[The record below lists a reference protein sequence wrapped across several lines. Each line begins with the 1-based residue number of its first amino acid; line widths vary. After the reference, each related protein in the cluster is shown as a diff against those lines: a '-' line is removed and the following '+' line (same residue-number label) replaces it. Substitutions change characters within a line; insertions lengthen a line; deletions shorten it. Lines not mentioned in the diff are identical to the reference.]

1 MPRKVFVRRLSIE
14 SSHLELGFSIPGFD
28 RRMGEVSGDGS
39 ADCFSQM
46 MSSMPG
52 FRFHP
57 TDEELVMYYLKRKI
71 CGKRLKLNVIR
82 ETDVYKWDPEEL
94 PGQSILKTGDR
105 QWFFFCH
112 RDRKYPNGARSN
124 RATRHGYWKATGKDR
139 NVICN
144 SRTVGV
150 KKTLVFYIGRAP
162 SGERTDWVMHEYT
175 MDEEE
180 LKRCQGVKDYY
191 ALYKVYKKS
200 GPGPKNGE
208 QYGAPFN
215 EQEWADDDVVDFN
228 IHPIDQEPLNDVSE
242 TVNVPLLDDE
252 INDIIREILD
262 DELVLDERHVNVYPE
277 FSQVVTE
284 ETQST
289 VVDQLSEPVM
299 FPDAI
304 NPSSQYFDAQ
314 PSFDFNQPITSHL
327 QVSEASEVS
336 SASNIR
342 TKGLDLDEDGFLE
355 INDLIDNEPALSNM
369 ENPVEYLQFEDGLS
383 ELDLYQDAEMFLRD
397 LGPIIHQPDSH
408 AYSNA
413 LVSNNIESQSYQF
426 LPNLEDANQ
435 TVGEFLM
442 HGERNTLIP
451 SEGFVDSFSL
461 SSPGVVY
468 ESVSFPTEGNNNQT
482 STVEDVTTNSF
493 SSSLWAFVESI
504 PTTPA
509 SAAESALVNR
519 ALNRMS
525 SFSRVKIKHLN
536 NAAGKDTAT
545 MKKAGRRGFSILFF
559 PILIAL
565 CAFLWIFVG
574 NLRLL
579 GRCIS
584 P

>member
-1 MPRKVFVRRLSIE
+1 
-14 SSHLELGFSIPGFD
+14 
-28 RRMGEVSGDGS
+28 MGEASEAGS
-39 ADCFSQM
+39 TDCFSQM

-71 CGKRLKLNVIR
+71 CGKRLKLDVIR
-82 ETDVYKWDPEEL
+82 VTDVYKWDPEDL

-112 RDRKYPNGARSN
+112 RDRKYPNGGRSN

-139 NVICN
+139 NVVCN

-150 KKTLVFYIGRAP
+150 KKTLVFYVGRAP

-175 MDEEE
+175 MDEGE

-215 EQEWADDDVVDFN
+215 EEEWADDDIVDFN
-228 IHPIDQEPLNDVSE
+228 DNKSDQVAPNDVAGEDSALQ
-242 TVNVPLLDDE
+242 PLPDDE
-252 INDIIREILD
+252 IGDIIREILD
-262 DELVLDERHVNVYPE
+262 DELVLEPQHLNGYPD
-277 FSQVVTE
+277 FPQVVTE

-289 VVDQLSEPVM
+289 IADQFSEDVV
-299 FPDAI
+299 FPEQI
-304 NPSSQYFDAQ
+304 SIFHPNSQFFDAQ
-314 PSFDFNQPITSHL
+314 PSFDFNQPVTSHL
-327 QVSEASEVS
+327 HVSEASEVS
-336 SASNIR
+336 SVSNIK
-342 TKGLDLDEDGFLE
+342 TKGLDFHEDGFLE
-355 INDLIDNEPALSNM
+355 IDDLNDTEPTLSNLERPM
-369 ENPVEYLQFEDGLS
+369 EYQQFEDGLS

-397 LGPIIHQPDSH
+397 LGPIIHETDSL

-413 LVSNNIESQSYQF
+413 LVSSNFESQNYQL

-435 TVGEFLM
+435 TVSEFWM
-442 HGERNTLIP
+442 HGERNTQSQ

-468 ESVSFPTEGNNNQT
+468 ESVSFPTEGNNNQS
-482 STVEDVTTNSF
+482 STLEDVATSSF
-493 SSSLWAFVESI
+493 SSALWAFVESI

-525 SFSRVKIKHLN
+525 SFSRLKIKHTN
-536 NAAGKDTAT
+536 IAAGKDTAT
-545 MKKAGRRGFSILFF
+545 MKRAGRKGLQFLFF

-565 CAFLWIFVG
+565 CAFLWIFIG

>member
-1 MPRKVFVRRLSIE
+1 
-14 SSHLELGFSIPGFD
+14 
-28 RRMGEVSGDGS
+28 MGEDSGDGN

-46 MSSMPG
+46 MASMPG

-105 QWFFFCH
+105 QWFFFCP

-144 SRTVGV
+144 SREVGV

-162 SGERTDWVMHEYT
+162 SGTRTDWVMHEYT

-191 ALYKVYKKS
+191 ALYKVFKKS

-208 QYGAPFN
+208 QYGAPFS
-215 EQEWADDDVVDFN
+215 EQDWAADDDIVDFN
-228 IHPIDQEPLNDVSE
+228 INITDQEAPNVVSE
-242 TVNVPLLDDE
+242 NGNVLHPLLDDE

-262 DELVLDERHVNVYPE
+262 DELVLDQQHVNGFLDFP
-277 FSQVVTE
+277 QVVTE

-289 VVDQLSEPVM
+289 VVDQFSEGVM
-299 FPDAI
+299 FPETI
-304 NPSSQYFDAQ
+304 NSCCQFFDVQ
-314 PSFDFNQPITSHL
+314 PSFEFNQPVTSHL

-336 SASNIR
+336 SASNLK

-355 INDLIDNEPALSNM
+355 INDLIDTEPTFANV
-369 ENPVEYLQFEDGLS
+369 ENPVEYPRFEDGLS

-397 LGPIIHQPDSH
+397 MGPNE
-408 AYSNA
+408 YTNA
-413 LVSNNIESQSYQF
+413 LVSNNIESQTYQ
-426 LPNLEDANQ
+426 LLSNPEDSNQ
-435 TVGEFLM
+435 TVGEFWI
-442 HGERNTLIP
+442 HGERNTLLP
-451 SEGFVDSFSL
+451 SEEGFVDSFSL
-461 SSPGVVY
+461 SSAGVVC
-468 ESVSFPTEGNNNQT
+468 ESLSFPEEGNYNQS
-482 STVEDVTTNSF
+482 STVEDVSTSSF

-525 SFSRVKIKHLN
+525 SFSRVKIRHTN
-536 NAAGKDTAT
+536 IAAGKDTAT
-545 MKKAGRRGFSILFF
+545 TKKAGRKGFSFLFF

-565 CAFLWIFVG
+565 CAFLWVFVG
-574 NLRLL
+574 SLRLL
-579 GRCIS
+579 GRSIS

>member
-1 MPRKVFVRRLSIE
+1 
-14 SSHLELGFSIPGFD
+14 
-28 RRMGEVSGDGS
+28 MGEASEYGS

-144 SRTVGV
+144 SRAVGV

-162 SGERTDWVMHEYT
+162 SGTRTDWVMHEYT

-180 LKRCQGVKDYY
+180 LKRCQDVKDYY
-191 ALYKVYKKS
+191 ALYKVFKKS

-215 EQEWADDDVVDFN
+215 EQEWAADDDIVDFN
-228 IHPIDQEPLNDVSE
+228 INITDQEAP
-242 TVNVPLLDDE
+242 NVVPEDGNALHPLLDDE

-262 DELVLDERHVNVYPE
+262 DELVLDQQHVNGYLDFPQIV
-277 FSQVVTE
+277 SE

-289 VVDQLSEPVM
+289 VVDQFSEVVM
-299 FPDAI
+299 FPETTDH
-304 NPSSQYFDAQ
+304 SCQYFDVQ
-314 PSFDFNQPITSHL
+314 PSFDFNQPASSHL

-336 SASNIR
+336 SAFNIK
-342 TKGLDLDEDGFLE
+342 TKGLDLDKVGFLE
-355 INDLIDNEPALSNM
+355 INDLIDNESTLANV

-397 LGPIIHQPDSH
+397 LGPIIHETDSH
-408 AYSNA
+408 AYTNA
-413 LVSNNIESQSYQF
+413 LVSNNNESQSYQ
-426 LPNLEDANQ
+426 LLSNPEDANK
-435 TVGEFLM
+435 TVGDLWM
-442 HGERNTLIP
+442 HGERNTLIR
-451 SEGFVDSFSL
+451 SEEGFVDSCSL
-461 SSPGVVY
+461 SSPGVVC
-468 ESVSFPTEGNNNQT
+468 ESLSFPTEGNYNQS
-482 STVEDVTTNSF
+482 STVEDVSTSSF

-525 SFSRVKIKHLN
+525 SFSRVKLRHTNI
-536 NAAGKDTAT
+536 AAGICWVK
-545 MKKAGRRGFSILFF
+545 
-559 PILIAL
+559 
-565 CAFLWIFVG
+565 W
-574 NLRLL
+574 
-579 GRCIS
+579 
-584 P
+584 

>member
-1 MPRKVFVRRLSIE
+1 
-14 SSHLELGFSIPGFD
+14 
-28 RRMGEVSGDGS
+28 MGEASGDGS

-82 ETDVYKWDPEEL
+82 ETDVYKWDPDEL

-144 SRTVGV
+144 SRAVGV

-162 SGERTDWVMHEYT
+162 SGTRTDWVMHEYT

-191 ALYKVYKKS
+191 ALYKVFKKS

-215 EQEWADDDVVDFN
+215 EQEWAADDDIVDFN
-228 IHPIDQEPLNDVSE
+228 NNITDQEDP
-242 TVNVPLLDDE
+242 NVVPENGSALHPLLDDE

-262 DELVLDERHVNVYPE
+262 DELVLDQQHVNGYLNFP
-277 FSQVVTE
+277 QVVTE

-289 VVDQLSEPVM
+289 VVDQFSEVLM
-299 FPDAI
+299 YRETTD
-304 NPSSQYFDAQ
+304 PSCQYFDVQ
-314 PSFDFNQPITSHL
+314 PSFDFNQPVTSHL

-336 SASNIR
+336 SASNIQR
-342 TKGLDLDEDGFLE
+342 KGLDLDKVGFLE
-355 INDLIDNEPALSNM
+355 INDLIDNDPALANV
-369 ENPVEYLQFEDGLS
+369 ENPVEYPHFEDGLS

-397 LGPIIHQPDSH
+397 LGPIIHETDSH
-408 AYSNA
+408 AYTNA
-413 LVSNNIESQSYQF
+413 LVSNNIESQSYQ
-426 LPNLEDANQ
+426 LQSGSEDANQ
-435 TVGEFLM
+435 TVGEFWM
-442 HGERNTLIP
+442 HDERNTLIP
-451 SEGFVDSFSL
+451 SEEGFVDSFSL
-461 SSPGVVY
+461 SSPGVVC
-468 ESVSFPTEGNNNQT
+468 ESLSFPTEGNYSQS
-482 STVEDVTTNSF
+482 STVEDVSTSSF

-525 SFSRVKIKHLN
+525 SFSRVKIRHTN
-536 NAAGKDTAT
+536 ITAGKDTAT
-545 MKKAGRRGFSILFF
+545 TKKAGRKGFSFLFF

-565 CAFLWIFVG
+565 CAFLWVFVG
-574 NLRLL
+574 NLRSL

>member
-1 MPRKVFVRRLSIE
+1 
-14 SSHLELGFSIPGFD
+14 
-28 RRMGEVSGDGS
+28 MGEASEYGS

-144 SRTVGV
+144 SRAVGV

-162 SGERTDWVMHEYT
+162 SGTRTDWVMHEYT

-180 LKRCQGVKDYY
+180 LKRCQDVKDYY
-191 ALYKVYKKS
+191 ALYKVFKKS

-215 EQEWADDDVVDFN
+215 EQEWAADDDIVDFN
-228 IHPIDQEPLNDVSE
+228 INITDQEAP
-242 TVNVPLLDDE
+242 NVVPEDGNALHPLLDDE

-262 DELVLDERHVNVYPE
+262 DELVLDQQHVNGYLDFPQIV
-277 FSQVVTE
+277 SE

-289 VVDQLSEPVM
+289 VVDQFSEVVM
-299 FPDAI
+299 FPETTDH
-304 NPSSQYFDAQ
+304 SCQYFDVQ
-314 PSFDFNQPITSHL
+314 PSFDFNQPASSHL

-336 SASNIR
+336 SAFNIK
-342 TKGLDLDEDGFLE
+342 TKGLDLDKVGFLE
-355 INDLIDNEPALSNM
+355 INDLIDNESTLANV

-397 LGPIIHQPDSH
+397 LGPIIHETDSH
-408 AYSNA
+408 AYTNA
-413 LVSNNIESQSYQF
+413 LVSNNNESQSYQ
-426 LPNLEDANQ
+426 LLSNPEDANK
-435 TVGEFLM
+435 TVGDLWM
-442 HGERNTLIP
+442 HGERNTLIR
-451 SEGFVDSFSL
+451 SEEGFVDSCSL
-461 SSPGVVY
+461 SSPGVVC
-468 ESVSFPTEGNNNQT
+468 ESLSFPTEGNYNQS
-482 STVEDVTTNSF
+482 STVEDVSTSSF

-525 SFSRVKIKHLN
+525 SFSRVKLRHTNI
-536 NAAGKDTAT
+536 AAGKDTVT
-545 MKKAGRRGFSILFF
+545 TKKAGRKGFSFLFF

-565 CAFLWIFVG
+565 CAFLWVFVG
-574 NLRLL
+574 NLRSL
-579 GRCIS
+579 GRCIF